1 MDEIEEIR
9 AITFAVSKTT
19 EDQCYKAVKIFTK
32 EEVKNGDH
40 LKFEHTFFG

>member
-19 EDQCYKAVKIFTK
+19 EDQCYKAVKIFNK
-32 EEVKNGDH
+32 EEVEKGYH
-40 LKFEHTFFG
+40 LRYEHSFFG